1 MRPRRDKTY
10 NGDAEKAS
18 NTIEER
24 MRLIIDTI
32 PTMAWSLRPDGAVD
46 FVNKRWLE
54 YTGLSIDEALAG
66 PNAIVHPDDLPGIL
80 EAWGADMAAGNE
92 CEYEMRLRRADGGY
106 RWVLIR
112 T

>member
-24 MRLIIDTI
+24 LRLVIDTI

-54 YTGLSIDEALAG
+54 YTGMSREKALEESMS
-66 PNAIVHPDDLPGIL
+66 IVHPDDVPRAM
-80 EAWGADMAAGNE
+80 EKWFVDKAAGKAGE
-92 CEYEMRLRRADGGY
+92 DEMRL
-106 RWVLIR
+106 
-112 T
+112 